1 MLNLMFWSF
10 RFHTCLLSSVAFLY
24 RSFRNEHTWFLY
36 LNLNVVSQSPM
47 YVSLVVG
54 VVTLGV
60 AASIHGAR
68 VWFTA
73 VTIFVLFIIVCGFAD
88 FGFIVVGYNCLD
100 VIHAAVT

>member
-1 MLNLMFWSF
+1 M
-10 RFHTCLLSSVAFLY
+10 FLY
-24 RSFRNEHTWFLY
+24 RSFRNEHVWFLCF
-36 LNLNVVSQSPM
+36 NCGVAKPDVCFSCGWCSNF
-47 YVSLVVG
+47 SLVYDV
-54 VVTLGV
+54 LGV

-73 VTIFVLFIIVCGFAD
+73 VTIFVLFIVCGFAD